1 MSEQDFFSNLN
12 QEEREIIVNK
22 GTEAPFSG
30 EYNDHFDAGI
40 FICRACKS
48 PLYESNTKF
57 NSGCGWPSF
66 DEEIAGSISRNE
78 DLSGGRFRTE
88 ICCKK
93 CDGHLGHVFHG
104 EQITQKDTR
113 HCVNSLSIQFK
124 KYDNLSLAYFGAGCF
139 WSVEKIFRDTKGV
152 YMCQSGYMGGDT
164 KNPNYRDVCTG
175 KTNHAEVVEVYY
187 DEKEVSYD
195 SLLQIFWNNHNPTS
209 LNRQGLD
216 IGTQYRSVIYYTSD
230 FQKDSANSSLIAFQK
245 NLDRLIV
252 TQIEKSIVF
261 HRAEEYHQNYLNKNN
276 LGSCSL

>member
-124 KYDNLSLAYFGAGCF
+124 KYDNLSIAYFGAGCF

-164 KNPNYRDVCTG
+164 KNPNYREVCTG

-195 SLLQIFWNNHNPTS
+195 SLLQIFWSNHNPTS

-230 FQKDSANSSLIAFQK
+230 VQKDSANSSLIASQK

-252 TQIEKSIVF
+252 TQIEKSTVF
-261 HRAEEYHQNYLNKNN
+261 YRAEEYHQNYLNKNN

>member
-124 KYDNLSLAYFGAGCF
+124 KYDNLSIAYFGAGCF

-164 KNPNYRDVCTG
+164 KNPNYREVCTG
-175 KTNHAEVVEVYY
+175 TTNHAEVVEVYY

-195 SLLQIFWNNHNPTS
+195 SLLQIFWKNHNPTT
-209 LNRQGLD
+209 LNRQGVD

-230 FQKDSANSSLIAFQK
+230 IQKDSANSSLIASQK
-245 NLDRLIV
+245 NWDRSIV
-252 TQIEKSIVF
+252 TQIEKSTVF
-261 HRAEEYHQNYLNKNN
+261 YRAEEYHQNYLNKNN

>member
-12 QEEREIIVNK
+12 QEEREVIVNK
-22 GTEAPFSG
+22 GTEDPFSG
-30 EYNDHFDAGI
+30 QYNDHFDAGI

-48 PLYESNTKF
+48 PLFESNTKF
-57 NSGCGWPSF
+57 DSGCGWPSF
-66 DEEIAGSISRNE
+66 DDEIEGSISRIE
-78 DLSGGRFRTE
+78 DLSGGRVRTE

-124 KYDNLSLAYFGAGCF
+124 KYDNLSIAYFGAGCF
-139 WSVEKIFRDTKGV
+139 WSLEKIFRDTKGV

-164 KNPNYRDVCTG
+164 KNPNYREVCTG
-175 KTNHAEVVEVYY
+175 TTNHAEVVEVYY
-187 DEKEVSYD
+187 DEKEVLYD

-230 FQKDSANSSLIAFQK
+230 VQKDSANSSLITSQK
-245 NLDRLIV
+245 NWDSSIV
-252 TQIEKSIVF
+252 TQIEKSTVF
-261 HRAEEYHQNYLNKNN
+261 YRAEEYHQNYLNKNN
-276 LGSCSL
+276 LGNCYL